1 MPYTIVKGSENVSIE
16 LYIVDNTTGVPET
29 AVEHNTSGIDLRYR
43 RTGAAAVAITEAS
56 LAALTTAHT
65 DGGIEAIGFGN
76 YRFDI
81 PDAAVA
87 TGADTCIVFGT
98 ITGMIVYPVVIHLVD
113 CLLSENKAEETGVP
127 AATGQL
133 GAKINWL
140 FHFFAN
146 KKTQS
151 ATTQTLRNAADSG
164 NISTA
169 TTSAAGGTVTK
180 GAHS

>member
-1 MPYTIVKGSENVSIE
+1 MAQYTIRKGSTNVSIE
-16 LYIVDNTTGVPET
+16 LYIADDTNGKPETGVVHT
-29 AVEHNTSGIDLRYR
+29 TSGMDLKYR

-65 DGGIEAIGFGN
+65 DGGIEEIGFGN

-140 FHFFAN
+140 FHF
-146 KKTQS
+146 
-151 ATTQTLRNAADSG
+151 LH
-164 NISTA
+164 
-169 TTSAAGGTVTK
+169 TV
-180 GAHS
+180 